1 MPNRGASR
9 VPAPPKLSAGSAEI
23 TVMSSWNEIHYAR
36 AQEFVRLIADTLAP
50 PAASPAPA
58 AAPGKA
64 LAGALFRSA
73 SPAAGS
79 PAYASAPPKAP
90 ASPAAPGPTAASVFN
105 KIPWKK

>member
-1 MPNRGASR
+1 
-9 VPAPPKLSAGSAEI
+9 
-23 TVMSSWNEIHYAR
+23 MSSWNEIHYAR

-73 SPAAGS
+73 SPAGGS
-79 PAYASAPPKAP
+79 PAYAPAPPKATAGLP
-90 ASPAAPGPTAASVFN
+90 APTAPGPTAASVFN